1 MDAVTTPVRA
11 AERAHVPA
19 VARSLAEAFYDD
31 PVCRFA
37 WPDDARRLARSRVSF
52 ATQINALWPRREIH
66 TDEHFSS
73 VAVWAR
79 PDEWQIP
86 TKAVV
91 RVFAT
96 SIRTRVRMAALLAY
110 LRTDALH
117 PEEPHWYLEF
127 LGTVPEH
134 QGEGL
139 GGRVLTPVLQRA
151 DEEGTAIWTWSSNR
165 RNLAFYHRH
174 GFEVLDE
181 LPFAAGGPP
190 IFPIRREPRA

>member
-1 MDAVTTPVRA
+1 METVTVRR
-11 AERAHVPA
+11 AERGHVGH
-19 VARSLAEAFYDD
+19 VARSLAQAFYDD

-37 WPDDARRLARSRVSF
+37 WPDDARRLARSQRSF
-52 ATQINALWPRREIH
+52 ASQIDALWPRRELH
-66 TDEHFSS
+66 GDEHFRS

-86 TKAVV
+86 TKAVL

-134 QGEGL
+134 QGKGL
-139 GGRVLTPVLQRA
+139 GAKVLAPVLQRA
-151 DEEGTAIWTWSSNR
+151 DDEGIAVWTWSSNP

-181 LPFAAGGPP
+181 LPFASDGPP
-190 IFPIRREPRA
+190 IFPIRREARA